1 MGFRDEIKQQSKDV
15 YKEVK
20 DANSFN
26 PLKENIDDGYRMNEQ
41 VASDITEFIK
51 EIFKVKIDKR
61 DYHKEQ
67 LWGSYYWV
75 RLVCYI
81 YIDDRGIFPDLEI
94 GNISSSN
101 IGMPNDGYIRLTFH
115 SIKDLERMIPIII
128 SSAKNEFDRLGN
140 MGIVVVNQF
149 NKPIKTE
156 FADIV
161 PLLVNKIKKNIFNN
175 WTSGT
180 LPSNERSH
188 SYVIAHFSSVMNC
201 NRKGIIT

>member
-1 MGFRDEIKQQSKDV
+1 
-15 YKEVK
+15 
-20 DANSFN
+20 
-26 PLKENIDDGYRMNEQ
+26 
-41 VASDITEFIK
+41 
-51 EIFKVKIDKR
+51 
-61 DYHKEQ
+61 
-67 LWGSYYWV
+67 
-75 RLVCYI
+75 
-81 YIDDRGIFPDLEI
+81 
-94 GNISSSN
+94 
-101 IGMPNDGYIRLTFH
+101 
-115 SIKDLERMIPIII
+115 MIPIII